1 MCPPGPRACA
11 RGRQKAGRCAG
22 RTGRRAARPHAACDP
37 EGSRRPRAI
46 CWHTPAP
53 WCKTTSFIKKKKSHN
68 TFVFQETQ
76 DPQGKPQCGR
86 TGTACGICPLSL
98 LSARVR
104 GSLASWVSHTLFPMS
119 LSLSCRQ
126 SMKMT
131 I

>member
-53 WCKTTSFIKKKKSHN
+53 WCKTTSFIKKKKA
-68 TFVFQETQ
+68 TT
-76 DPQGKPQCGR
+76 
-86 TGTACGICPLSL
+86 L
-98 LSARVR
+98 LFFKKRKIRR
-104 GSLASWVSHTLFPMS
+104 GSRSAAAQGRRAAFVLCHCSPHVCVAASRAGCLTRSFP
-119 LSLSCRQ
+119 
-126 SMKMT
+126 
-131 I
+131 